1 MTAHVFLNNK
11 IDDGSFQEVEIL
23 GVDNVVMNEFNLCI
37 YGNITNEEEIVTM
50 PLIGMFISCDVQGY
64 YLEDM

>member
-23 GVDNVVMNEFNLCI
+23 GVDNVSMDEFHLHI
-37 YGNITNEEEIVTM
+37 YGNIENEEGIVLL
-50 PLIGMFISCDVQGY
+50 PLIGSFISCDVVGY
-64 YLEDM
+64 YLEVL